1 MSMKALSALGYDRF
15 SRYLE
20 NVARANE
27 LSETLDPMS
36 LVARNFNVTPSLQQV
51 LADKLTEDTSWLGN
65 INIALVD
72 EMKGE
77 KLGLGLDG
85 KIVSS
90 RTDTNLADRATK
102 SVWYLDSNLYETR
115 DTHFDT
121 NLTYHQ
127 IDFWAKFPDFEARI
141 ARHLL
146 EAQRAD
152 RIKIGFN
159 GTSHAANTNRDL
171 NPLGQ
176 DVNIGWLERM
186 RISAPENVL
195 DNGADPAK
203 VTFGS
208 HATADF
214 KTLDALVVSAVNE
227 MISPWHRQRTDLVVL
242 VSNDL
247 LEDKYFD
254 QYNII
259 QPPSEQLAAQ
269 AIDLQRRIGR
279 HQAKVVPWFPAG
291 AVFVTFEKNLSIYEQ
306 SGSRRRSIK
315 DEAKRSR
322 FENYESFNED
332 YVVEDY
338 DAAVLIEKIEEK
350 NAA

>member
-1 MSMKALSALGYDRF
+1 MKALSTLGYDRF

-20 NVARANE
+20 NVARANQ
-27 LSETLDPMS
+27 LSETADPIMLMS
-36 LVARNFNVTPSLQQV
+36 RNFTVEPSLQQV
-51 LADKLTEDTSWLGN
+51 LVDKQTEDTSWLGN
-65 INIALVD
+65 VNIALVD

-85 KIVSS
+85 KVVSS
-90 RTDTNLADRATK
+90 RTDTKVADRQPK

-121 NLTYHQ
+121 YLTYAQ
-127 IDFWAKFPDFEARI
+127 IDHWAKFPDFEARI
-141 ARHLL
+141 GKHLV

-159 GTSHAANTNRDL
+159 GRAHSPNTDRVA

-176 DVNIGWLERM
+176 DVNVGWLERM

-195 DNGADPAK
+195 DSGKNATK
-203 VTFGS
+203 IVFGD
-208 HATADF
+208 HASADF
-214 KTLDALVVSAVNE
+214 KTIDAMVISGVNA
-227 MISPWHRQRTDLVVL
+227 MIAPWHRQRTDLVVL
-242 VSNDL
+242 ISNDL

-254 QYNII
+254 LYNIA
-259 QPPSEQLAAQ
+259 QPPSEKLATQ
-269 AIDLQRRIGR
+269 ALDLQRRIGR
-279 HQAKVVPWFPAG
+279 YPAKVVPWFPAG
-291 AVFVTFEKNLSIYEQ
+291 TILVTFEKNLSIYEQ
-306 SGSRRRSIK
+306 TGSRRRSIK

-338 DAAVLIEKIEEK
+338 DAALLIEKIEEFSP
-350 NAA
+350 A

>member
-1 MSMKALSALGYDRF
+1 MTMQSLSPLGYERF

-20 NVARANE
+20 KVFAANE
-27 LSETLDPMS
+27 LGDVIDPI
-36 LVARNFNVTPSLQQV
+36 ARAARTFTVEPSIQQI
-51 LADKLTEDTSWLGN
+51 LIDKQSEDTSWLGN
-65 INIALVD
+65 VNIALVD

-85 KIVSS
+85 KVVSS
-90 RTDTNLADRATK
+90 RTDTNAGDRQPK
-102 SVWYLDSNLYETR
+102 SLWALTSNEYETR

-121 NLTYHQ
+121 YLTYKQ
-127 IDFWAKFPDFEARI
+127 IDYWAKFSDFEARI
-141 ARHLL
+141 GRHLI

-159 GTSHAANTNRDL
+159 GRAHVPNTDRL
-171 NPLGQ
+171 ANPLGE
-176 DVNIGWLERM
+176 DVNVGWLERM
-186 RISAPENVL
+186 RLSAPEQVL
-195 DNGADPAK
+195 DSGADANK
-203 VTFGS
+203 ITFGT

-214 KTLDALVVSAVNE
+214 KTVDALVISAVNE
-227 MISPWHRQRTDLVVL
+227 LIPSWHRQRTDLVAL
-242 VSNDL
+242 VSNSL
-247 LEDKYFD
+247 LEDKYYD
-254 QYNII
+254 LYNVA
-259 QPPSEQLAAQ
+259 QPPSEKLATQ
-269 AIDLQRRIGR
+269 ALDLQRRIGR
-279 HQAKVVPWFPAG
+279 HPAKVPPWFPAG
-291 AVFVTFEKNLSIYEQ
+291 SILVTFEANLSIYEQ

-338 DAAVLIEKIEEK
+338 EAAVLIEKIEEK